1 MRFSRFAGVALLTI
15 LAQVASTEGLPTAK
29 ITLKAGDH
37 KVLSAPITLPY
48 GGPELDGHLFV
59 KEGKTGKRFPV
70 TVRDGEFVF
79 IPEGAM
85 PGTTHT
91 YNVELEEKDPTTFPK
106 VRIKQQGE
114 KPILDVFIE
123 DVHFTSYHYSNDNKK
138 PFLWPVNSEG
148 QVGVTRDWPMAE
160 ISTEKGKDH
169 PHHKSF
175 YAAYG
180 EITLVGQEM
189 PEDKPADCWAEG
201 ENSGFQHSGEVTYG
215 SGDAYGWVKATNT
228 WQDSNHRPLLT
239 EEREY
244 RFYAT
249 PEKGRLVDTF
259 VTFRADYGDVMFND
273 TKEGGM
279 VAIRMR
285 PELSYDNGVITNAL
299 GDVGESKTWGKPSPW
314 CDYSGNME
322 GVGWRGLAV
331 FDHPTNLRYPTSWHV
346 RGYGLMGANP
356 FGYSYFG
363 EKDYNK
369 GLLPVENGDYL
380 IKNKETLSFKHRVY
394 VHSGDVSKAAVAD
407 RFADFATPPEAEWVV
422 E

>member
-1 MRFSRFAGVALLTI
+1 MRLSLYCGMAMLL
-15 LAQVASTEGLPTAK
+15 AVASLTGAEGLADAK
-29 ITLKAGDH
+29 ITLKAGDY
-37 KVLSAPITLPY
+37 KVLNPPITLPY
-48 GGPELDGHLFV
+48 GGPELDARIQV
-59 KEGKTGKRFPV
+59 EEGKTGKRFPV
-70 TVRDGEFVF
+70 TIRDGEFVF

-85 PGTTHT
+85 PNTTHT
-91 YNVELEEKDPTTFPK
+91 YTVRVEDKDPTIAPR
-106 VRIKQQGE
+106 VQVKQQGD
-114 KPILDVFIE
+114 KPIIDVFID
-123 DVHFTSYHYSNDNKK
+123 DVHFTSYHYSNENKK

-148 QVGVTRDWPMAE
+148 QVGVTRDWPMGE
-160 ISTEKGKDH
+160 MEGEKGKDH

-189 PEDKPADCWAEG
+189 PEDQPADCWAEG

-215 SGDAYGWVKATNT
+215 SGDAYGWVKAKNT
-228 WQDSNHRPLLT
+228 WQDRNHRPLLT

-249 PEKGRLVDTF
+249 PEKGRLVDAF

-285 PELSYDNGVITNAL
+285 PELSYDNAVITNAH
-299 GDVGESKTWGKPSPW
+299 GDVGESTAWGKPSPW
-314 CDYSGNME
+314 CDYSGNMA
-322 GVGWRGLAV
+322 GVGWRGLTV

-394 VHSGDVSKAAVAD
+394 VHSGDVKKAAVAD
-407 RFADFATPPEAEWVV
+407 RFADFATPPEADWVV